1 MCKVCVEIGN
11 GCSCKGSSHFRVVA
25 CSNNSAQN
33 FLLYS
38 SPSFEKLP
46 SKPGQKIWSL
56 KRRVGLPIVVAVC
69 IASRGLQNCMLSRG
83 LLQE

>member
-1 MCKVCVEIGN
+1 MCKVCVEIVN
-11 GCSCKGSSHFRVVA
+11 GCSCKVSSQFRVVA
-25 CSNNSAQN
+25 CSNNSAQD

-56 KRRVGLPIVVAVC
+56 KKGRSSNSGSCLYCIKGLAKLH
-69 IASRGLQNCMLSRG
+69 ALRG